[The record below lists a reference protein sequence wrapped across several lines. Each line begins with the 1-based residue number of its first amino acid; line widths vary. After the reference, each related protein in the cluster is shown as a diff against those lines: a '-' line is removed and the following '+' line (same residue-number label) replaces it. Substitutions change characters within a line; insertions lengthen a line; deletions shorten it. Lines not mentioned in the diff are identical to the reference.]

1 MLSGKLTVYGLA
13 YIEGKTG
20 GMRKEGKM
28 TEIIKNYR
36 DNALLR
42 HSFNTLAEE
51 TFGLDFEAWYQ
62 NGFWGDDYNPYS
74 IVKGGQIVAN
84 VSVNRTDFLYNG
96 RIRHFLQLGT
106 VMTKEAYRRRGC
118 IRAIMEQIEAD
129 YNGKTDGIYLFA
141 NDNVLD
147 FYPRF
152 GFREAQEYQYDKT
165 LHTRK
170 ERTMERV
177 SMERKEDWD
186 KVERAVKESVCNG
199 AFDQAGNSSLIM
211 FYLTKYMRENVY
223 YEKNLEV
230 YAVAETEG
238 KSLLLHQVFSRREA
252 DPAKVTAAF
261 GKEIERV
268 SLGFTPKNP
277 EEFECSLLKEE
288 DTTLFVKGKAF
299 DDFDRERMRFPVL
312 ARA

>member
-1 MLSGKLTVYGLA
+1 MKEYEVIKDYRRDDALRASFNALA
-13 YIEGKTG
+13 GKT
-20 GMRKEGKM
+20 
-28 TEIIKNYR
+28 
-36 DNALLR
+36 
-42 HSFNTLAEE
+42 
-51 TFGLDFEAWYQ
+51 FGIDFEDWYQ
-62 NGFWGDDYNPYS
+62 NGYWTDAYDPHS
-74 IVKGGQIVAN
+74 IVIDGEIAAN
-84 VSVNRTDFLYNG
+84 VSVNHTDFVRKGERL
-96 RIRHFLQLGT
+96 RLIQLGT
-106 VMTKEAYRRRGC
+106 VMTGEEYRNRGLIRR
-118 IRAIMEQIEAD
+118 IMETIEAD
-129 YNGKTDGIYLFA
+129 YADKADGIYLFA
-141 NDNVLD
+141 NDSVLD
-147 FYPRF
+147 FYPKF
-152 GFREAQEYQYDKT
+152 GFRAVTEYQYSQT
-165 LHTRK
+165 VHNRK

-177 SMERKEDWD
+177 PMERKEDWD
-186 KVERAVKESVCNG
+186 KVERAVKESVCSG

-252 DPAKVTAAF
+252 DLAKVTAAF

>member
-1 MLSGKLTVYGLA
+1 MKEYEVIKDYRRDDALRASFNALA
-13 YIEGKTG
+13 GKT
-20 GMRKEGKM
+20 
-28 TEIIKNYR
+28 
-36 DNALLR
+36 
-42 HSFNTLAEE
+42 
-51 TFGLDFEAWYQ
+51 FGIDFEDWYQ
-62 NGFWGDDYNPYS
+62 NGYWTDAYNPHS
-74 IVKGGQIVAN
+74 IVIDGKIAAN
-84 VSVNRTDFLYNG
+84 VSVNHTDFVRKGERL
-96 RIRHFLQLGT
+96 RLIQLGT
-106 VMTKEAYRRRGC
+106 VMTGEEYRNRGL
-118 IRAIMEQIEAD
+118 IRQIMETIEAD
-129 YNGKTDGIYLFA
+129 YADKADGIYLFA
-141 NDNVLD
+141 NDSVLD
-147 FYPRF
+147 FYPKF

-165 LHTRK
+165 LHTRR

-177 SMERKEDWD
+177 PMERKEDWD

-223 YEKNLEV
+223 CEKNLEV
-230 YAVAETEG
+230 YVVAETEG

-252 DPAKVTAAF
+252 DLAKVTAAF

>member
-1 MLSGKLTVYGLA
+1 MKEYEVIKDYRRDDALRASFNALA
-13 YIEGKTG
+13 GKT
-20 GMRKEGKM
+20 
-28 TEIIKNYR
+28 
-36 DNALLR
+36 
-42 HSFNTLAEE
+42 
-51 TFGLDFEAWYQ
+51 FGIDFEDWYQ
-62 NGFWGDDYNPYS
+62 NGYWTDAYNPHS
-74 IVKGGQIVAN
+74 IVIDGEIAAN
-84 VSVNRTDFLYNG
+84 VSVNHTDFVRKGERL
-96 RIRHFLQLGT
+96 RLIQLGT
-106 VMTKEAYRRRGC
+106 VMTGEEYRNRGLIRR
-118 IRAIMEQIEAD
+118 IMETIEAD
-129 YNGKTDGIYLFA
+129 YADKADGIYLFA
-141 NDNVLD
+141 NDSVLD
-147 FYPRF
+147 FYPKF

-199 AFDQAGNSSLIM
+199 VFDQAGNSSLIM

-238 KSLLLHQVFSRREA
+238 KSLLLHQVFSRWEA
-252 DPAKVTAAF
+252 DLAKVTAAF

>member
-1 MLSGKLTVYGLA
+1 MKEYEVIKDYRRDDALRASFNALA
-13 YIEGKTG
+13 GKT
-20 GMRKEGKM
+20 
-28 TEIIKNYR
+28 
-36 DNALLR
+36 
-42 HSFNTLAEE
+42 
-51 TFGLDFEAWYQ
+51 FGIDFEDWYQ
-62 NGFWGDDYNPYS
+62 NGYWTDAYNPHS
-74 IVKGGQIVAN
+74 VVIDGKIAAN
-84 VSVNRTDFLYNG
+84 VSVNHTDFVRKGERFRL
-96 RIRHFLQLGT
+96 IQLGT
-106 VMTKEAYRRRGC
+106 VMTGEEYRNRGLVRR
-118 IRAIMEQIEAD
+118 IMETIEAD
-129 YNGKTDGIYLFA
+129 YADKADGIYLFA
-141 NDNVLD
+141 NDSVLD
-147 FYPRF
+147 FYPKF
-152 GFREAQEYQYDKT
+152 GFRAVTEYQYSQT
-165 LHTRK
+165 VHNRK

-177 SMERKEDWD
+177 PMERKEDWD
-186 KVERAVKESVCNG
+186 KVERAVKESVCSG

-252 DPAKVTAAF
+252 DLAKVTAAF

>member
-1 MLSGKLTVYGLA
+1 MKEYEVIKDYRRDDALRASFNALA
-13 YIEGKTG
+13 GKT
-20 GMRKEGKM
+20 
-28 TEIIKNYR
+28 
-36 DNALLR
+36 
-42 HSFNTLAEE
+42 
-51 TFGLDFEAWYQ
+51 FGIDFEDWYQ
-62 NGFWGDDYNPYS
+62 NGYWTDAYNPHS
-74 IVKGGQIVAN
+74 IVIDGEIAAN
-84 VSVNRTDFLYNG
+84 VSVNHTDFVRKGERL
-96 RIRHFLQLGT
+96 RLIQLGT
-106 VMTKEAYRRRGC
+106 VMTGEEYRNRGLIRR
-118 IRAIMEQIEAD
+118 IMETIEAD
-129 YNGKTDGIYLFA
+129 YADKADGIYLFA
-141 NDNVLD
+141 NDSVLD
-147 FYPRF
+147 FYPKF

-238 KSLLLHQVFSRREA
+238 KSLLLHQVFSRWEA
-252 DPAKVTAAF
+252 DLAKVTAAF

>member
-1 MLSGKLTVYGLA
+1 MKEYEVIKDYRRDDALRASFNALA
-13 YIEGKTG
+13 GKT
-20 GMRKEGKM
+20 
-28 TEIIKNYR
+28 
-36 DNALLR
+36 
-42 HSFNTLAEE
+42 
-51 TFGLDFEAWYQ
+51 FGIDFEDWYQ
-62 NGFWGDDYNPYS
+62 NGYWTDAYNPYS
-74 IVKGGQIVAN
+74 IVIDGEIAAN
-84 VSVNRTDFLYNG
+84 VSVNHTDFVRKGERL
-96 RIRHFLQLGT
+96 RLIQLGT
-106 VMTKEAYRRRGC
+106 VMTGEEYRNRGL
-118 IRAIMEQIEAD
+118 IRQIMETIEAD
-129 YNGKTDGIYLFA
+129 YADKADGIYLFA
-141 NDNVLD
+141 NDSVLD
-147 FYPRF
+147 FYPKF
-152 GFREAQEYQYDKT
+152 GFRAVTEYQYSQT
-165 LHTRK
+165 VHNRK

-186 KVERAVKESVCNG
+186 KVERAVKESVCSG
-199 AFDQAGNSSLIM
+199 AFDQTGNSSLIM

-252 DPAKVTAAF
+252 DLAKVTAAF

>member
-1 MLSGKLTVYGLA
+1 MKEYEVIKDYRRDDALRASFNALA
-13 YIEGKTG
+13 GKT
-20 GMRKEGKM
+20 
-28 TEIIKNYR
+28 
-36 DNALLR
+36 
-42 HSFNTLAEE
+42 
-51 TFGLDFEAWYQ
+51 FGIDFEDWYQ
-62 NGFWGDDYNPYS
+62 NGYWTDAYNPHS
-74 IVKGGQIVAN
+74 IVIDGEIAAN
-84 VSVNRTDFLYNG
+84 VSVNHTDFVRKGERL
-96 RIRHFLQLGT
+96 RLIQLGT
-106 VMTKEAYRRRGC
+106 VMTGEEYRNRGLIRR
-118 IRAIMEQIEAD
+118 IMETIEAD
-129 YNGKTDGIYLFA
+129 YADKADGIYLFA
-141 NDNVLD
+141 NDSVLD
-147 FYPRF
+147 FYPKF

>member
-1 MLSGKLTVYGLA
+1 MKEYEVIKDYRRDDALRASFNALA
-13 YIEGKTG
+13 GKT
-20 GMRKEGKM
+20 
-28 TEIIKNYR
+28 
-36 DNALLR
+36 
-42 HSFNTLAEE
+42 
-51 TFGLDFEAWYQ
+51 FGIDFEDWYQ
-62 NGFWGDDYNPYS
+62 NGYWTDAYNPYS
-74 IVKGGQIVAN
+74 IVIDGEIAAN
-84 VSVNRTDFLYNG
+84 VSVNHTDFVRKGERL
-96 RIRHFLQLGT
+96 RLIQLGT
-106 VMTKEAYRRRGC
+106 VMTGEEYRNRGL
-118 IRAIMEQIEAD
+118 IRQIMETIEAD
-129 YNGKTDGIYLFA
+129 YADKADGIYLFA
-141 NDNVLD
+141 NDSVLD
-147 FYPRF
+147 FYPKF
-152 GFREAQEYQYDKT
+152 GFRAVTEYQYSQT
-165 LHTRK
+165 VHNRK

-199 AFDQAGNSSLIM
+199 VFDQAGNSSLIM

-238 KSLLLHQVFSRREA
+238 KSLLLHQVFSRWEA
-252 DPAKVTAAF
+252 DLAKVTAAF